1 MKGKEFSGL
10 PLKGSLELEN
20 LISPTGPLA
29 SLLLGK
35 GEMDK
40 RHNIEQPSSEISR
53 KLNHCFKVA
62 D

>member
-10 PLKGSLELEN
+10 PIKGSLDLEN
-20 LISPTGPLA
+20 LISPSGPLA

-35 GEMDK
+35 DEMYK
-40 RHNIEQPSSEISR
+40 RHDTEQPSSEIYR
-53 KLNHCFKVA
+53 KLNLCFKIA